1 MYLEC
6 IFFVKVT
13 REYGKW
19 NVNDDKCK
27 DRCPNS
33 NIFDQLLSQ
42 VVEYSGEVYRIDR
55 CNKSRSKAAKQ
66 VTAKPHM
73 PWSCRFHLIINIKLI
88 LIKIVY
94 IYNYYKHR
102 LAAHESATSRT
113 LVVFYPRARRYTSAG
128 NSDRNVSFRLSVCLS
143 VRHSLRHAPVLSK
156 RTKLAS

>member
-1 MYLEC
+1 MQ
-6 IFFVKVT
+6 
-13 REYGKW
+13 G
-19 NVNDDKCK
+19 
-27 DRCPNS
+27 S
-33 NIFDQLLSQ
+33 LSKQ
-42 VVEYSGEVYRIDR
+42 QHFRPASLPIVEYTGEVYRIDR

-94 IYNYYKHR
+94 IYNYYKHH

-128 NSDRNVSFRLSVCLS
+128 NSDRTVCPFVCPSVTLSVTRRCCQNEQS
-143 VRHSLRHAPVLSK
+143 
-156 RTKLAS
+156 